1 MKLTQQQV
9 KNPFFTAPMSK
20 KPLIY
25 CTPMSKK
32 PLFYPDKIDH
42 GIVAIPCKQEQSR
55 SKKQL
60 KVRHTLTTWFLVFS
74 MLCPLP

>member
-9 KNPFFTAPMSK
+9 KNPLFTAPMSK

-32 PLFYPDKIDH
+32 PLIYCTD
-42 GIVAIPCKQEQSR
+42 E
-55 SKKQL
+55 
-60 KVRHTLTTWFLVFS
+60 
-74 MLCPLP
+74 